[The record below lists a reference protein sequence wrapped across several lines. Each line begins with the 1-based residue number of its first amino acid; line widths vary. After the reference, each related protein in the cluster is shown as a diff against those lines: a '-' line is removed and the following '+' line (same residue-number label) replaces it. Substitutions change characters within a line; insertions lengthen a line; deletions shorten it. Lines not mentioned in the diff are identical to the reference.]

1 MPFATAPVTPPRERP
16 IGVFDSG
23 IGGLSVLQALRQ
35 ALPRERFIYHADT
48 AHAPYGERGDAFV
61 RARALAVARELIG
74 AHGVKTLVVACNT
87 ATAAAVQELR
97 AAWPS
102 LPIVGLE
109 PALKPAVAATR
120 TGRVGVLATR
130 GTLDSRK
137 FQTLR
142 AALEGQASFALQACD
157 GLAAAIERADMPQ
170 VAVCLSR
177 YTGALAPFGADA
189 GQIDTLV
196 LGCTH
201 YPLARPQIAA
211 LVGPR
216 VTLLDSGAAVA
227 RQTARVLQAAGLLR
241 ADAPAQADAGGV
253 HLLATGDVDALRRA
267 ARLWLNVAAPHDA
280 DSRKIGSTNL

>member
-1 MPFATAPVTPPRERP
+1 MYTSESKMRERP

-61 RARALAVARELIG
+61 RARALTVAQELIG
-74 AHGVKTLVVACNT
+74 AHGAKALVVACNT

-97 AAWPS
+97 ATWPG

-130 GTLDSRK
+130 GTLASRK
-137 FQTLR
+137 FQVLR
-142 AALEGQASFALQACD
+142 AALAGHTSFLLQPCD
-157 GLAAAIERADMPQ
+157 GLAAAIERAETPE
-170 VAVCLSR
+170 VIACLTR
-177 YTGALAPFGADA
+177 YTGAIAPFGAEA

-201 YPLARPQIAA
+201 YPLARSQIAA

-241 ADAPAQADAGGV
+241 AGEADANSAPAQPEPDSV
-253 HLLATGDVDALRRA
+253 RLLATGDVAALRRA
-267 ARLWLNVAAPHDA
+267 ARLWLDITAPAAELSVA
-280 DSRKIGSTNL
+280 